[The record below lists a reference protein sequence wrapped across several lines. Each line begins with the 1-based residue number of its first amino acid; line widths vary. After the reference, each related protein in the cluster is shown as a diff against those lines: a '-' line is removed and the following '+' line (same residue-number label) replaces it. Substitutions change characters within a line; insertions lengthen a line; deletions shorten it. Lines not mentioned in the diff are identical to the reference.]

1 MSITQFWNDLSG
13 AAKVGFVAG
22 ALGIVGV
29 VAGGA
34 YWVLRAEYEPV
45 MRSASPEK
53 VAAAVREVER
63 LKIPYRVSS
72 DGSTVEVPRAELGR
86 VRVGLSD
93 GGAGSAAGVGFE
105 LFNNTDFST
114 TEFTQ
119 KINYQRAL
127 QGELARTVS
136 SIDGVASARVHL
148 VLPESGFLRRQ
159 AVRPTA
165 AVTVAMEAGAQLNQ
179 GQVQGI
185 QKLVAATVPS
195 IMIDDIAVLDQEG
208 VALTRTKSGVDDNPA
223 NGRLDVKREVDAYFE
238 NKIKRLLA
246 NMDPAGEFGISVD
259 ATLSLDDVKVTT
271 EDVLPVDNGNGAKT
285 TGVLVR
291 ERQSQRHDGSGAAG
305 PAAGVASG
313 PSSGSVTREV
323 EYKVGHRIEQVAT
336 SPGGIVRVSVAVIAR
351 ADHVDMAT
359 VKDMVSHAVG
369 ADADRGDSV
378 SVVVLPGPRSSGAA
392 LDFHSPGS
400 STAIPSA
407 SSGRALARQGPH
419 DGQSPAQRVVT
430 VIAWFTGLVLLLVLA
445 WLAIRRGSAQAAQPH
460 EPTPRDIDQIVNR
473 INGWLDEGKPHGA

>member
-1 MSITQFWNDLSG
+1 MSITQFWNDLSTT
-13 AAKVGFVAG
+13 AKVGFVAG

-34 YWVLRAEYEPV
+34 YWVMRAEYEPV

-63 LKIPYRVSS
+63 LKIPYRVSA
-72 DGSTVEVPRAELGR
+72 DGSSVEVPRSELGR
-86 VRVGLSD
+86 VKVGLAD

-165 AVTVAMEAGAQLNQ
+165 AVTVAMEGGAQLNQ
-179 GQVQGI
+179 GQVKGI
-185 QKLVAATVPS
+185 QKLVAASVPS
-195 IMIDDIAVLDQEG
+195 IMIDDIAVIDQEG
-208 VALTRTKSGVDDNPA
+208 QALTRTKSGVDDSPS
-223 NGRLDVKREVDAYFE
+223 NGRLDIKRDVDAYLE
-238 NKIKRLLA
+238 GKIKRLLVS
-246 NMDPAGEFGISVD
+246 MDPTGEFGISVD

-271 EDVLPVDNGNGAKT
+271 EDVLPIDTGNGAKN
-285 TGVLVR
+285 TGVMVR
-291 ERQSQRHDGSGAAG
+291 ERQSQRHDGSAAPNPVGGA
-305 PAAGVASG
+305 ASG

-323 EYKVGHRIEQVAT
+323 EYKVGHRVEQVAT

-351 ADHVDMAT
+351 ADHVEMLT
-359 VKDMVSHAVG
+359 VKNMVAHAIG
-369 ADADRGDSV
+369 ADESRGDSV
-378 SVVVLPGPRSSGAA
+378 AVVVLPGPSSNSSV
-392 LDFHSPGS
+392 DFHAVSPGGAPLS
-400 STAIPSA
+400 SAATRSFKASEGESSA
-407 SSGRALARQGPH
+407 K
-419 DGQSPAQRVVT
+419 RVVT
-430 VIAWFTGLVLLLVLA
+430 VIAWFTGLVLLMVLG
-445 WLAIRRGSAQAAQPH
+445 WLAVRRGSESASAP
-460 EPTPRDIDQIVNR
+460 EPTARDIDQVVGR
-473 INGWLDEGKPHGA
+473 INAWLDEGKPHGA

>member
-1 MSITQFWNDLSG
+1 MSITQFWNDLSTT
-13 AAKVGFVAG
+13 AKVGFAAG
-22 ALGIVGV
+22 ALGIVAV

-72 DGSTVEVPRAELGR
+72 DGGTVEVPRSEMGR
-86 VRVGLSD
+86 VRVGLAEGS
-93 GGAGSAAGVGFE
+93 GGSAAGVGFE

-208 VALTRTKSGVDDNPA
+208 LALTKTKSGMDDSPA
-223 NGRLDVKREVDAYFE
+223 NGRLDVKRDVDAYFE
-238 NKIKRLLA
+238 HKIKRLLA

-271 EDVLPVDNGNGAKT
+271 EDVLPIDNGSGAKT

-291 ERQSQRHDGSGAAG
+291 ERQSQRHDGAGTADPAVGA
-305 PAAGVASG
+305 ASG

-336 SPGGIVRVSVAVIAR
+336 SPGGILRVSVAVIAR

-359 VKDMVSHAVG
+359 VKDVVSHAVG
-369 ADADRGDSV
+369 ADESRGDSV
-378 SVVVLPGPRSSGAA
+378 SVVVLPGPRNSGSAF
-392 LDFHSPGS
+392 DFHPSSADAASPTSPAAKAAARQATQEG
-400 STAIPSA
+400 A
-407 SSGRALARQGPH
+407 SSAK
-419 DGQSPAQRVVT
+419 RVVT
-430 VIAWFTGLVLLLVLA
+430 AIAWFTGLLLLMMLG
-445 WLAIRRGSAQAAQPH
+445 WLAVRRGSVSQPVA

-473 INGWLDEGKPHGA
+473 INGWLDEGKTHGA